1 MQTMSQEIW
10 DVSFMA
16 CQPSEHYTCQVCQWP
31 EIAEVEQWHR
41 IWRLLRA
48 HWNTGWLRPVGP
60 LTLMAARSFYI
71 FFPTSFCG
79 PFVFGSVPPA
89 SSSCR
94 LLLLCLRFV
103 FDTPSLS
110 HHLSHT
116 SLSHTILNTPSFTH
130 HLSHTRTHLCRT
142 PSFTHTH
149 LFVTHHLSHT
159 SFSHTFV
166 THHLLHTL
174 DKK

>member
-1 MQTMSQEIW
+1 MSQEIW

-41 IWRLLRA
+41 IWRPLRA

-79 PFVFGSVPPA
+79 AFVFGSVPPA

-116 SLSHTILNTPSFTH
+116 SLSHTIFNTPSFTH
-130 HLSHTRTHLCRT
+130 HLSHT
-142 PSFTHTH
+142 
-149 LFVTHHLSHT
+149 
-159 SFSHTFV
+159 TFV
-166 THHLLHTL
+166 THYLSHTHTSL
-174 DKK
+174 SHTIFHTPLSHTPLSHTIFCTH